1 MAQEPHPLTLAQF
14 CGTGYACSMTE
25 TEEPLSSGNRLRE
38 NSHTVLAQRCGL
50 TVQVPDAYDLQD
62 ESSPTYQDFWE
73 TITKFFENAFNG
85 TDYKQT
91 VIYTVSTP
99 SPETRTVQVAV
110 KVVNI
115 FEEKTTETESSVS
128 TKIKT
133 ELEKNPRNIL
143 VYSSQDQCEYYG
155 CKNTQ
160 DNCSSSSNCE
170 CKDGLQRPYPQSRFC
185 IALQCSADCKAENNK
200 QCLKQRTGKLE
211 CVCLPGYKMDSSNCQ
226 KCPFGYSGMNCEDQF
241 QLILTIV
248 GTILGV
254 FVLSLVIALI
264 VTTRSTNRKK
274 NTEEQHLIEND
285 FQNLR
290 LQQTGFSN
298 LGAGGSLFPEVKTEA
313 SRGYRS
319 SNPYINQ

>member
-1 MAQEPHPLTLAQF
+1 MCFQAVCCPF
-14 CGTGYACSMTE
+14 CGFLISFYSIQGPKKFCQAKSCGSGASCVNLYNDFICLCMEGSFYDSGAC
-25 TEEPLSSGNRLRE
+25 
-38 NSHTVLAQRCGL
+38 QRGKSFLGQL

-73 TITKFFENAFNG
+73 TITKFV
-85 TDYKQT
+85 T
-91 VIYTVSTP
+91 
-99 SPETRTVQVAV
+99 
-110 KVVNI
+110 
-115 FEEKTTETESSVS
+115 
-128 TKIKT
+128 
-133 ELEKNPRNIL
+133 
-143 VYSSQDQCEYYG
+143 QDQCEYYG